1 MEEAQAH
8 SHRHLQ
14 QGGEW
19 KDRQSSLP
27 LTRLWCAN
35 WVKIERLSFI
45 VMWRGRRRTKSAAF
59 SLKKSSKHLALEQ
72 VRDAWEVP
80 SRLLYSR
87 RTAWEQASIVVNYSG
102 RQWMTM
108 DVCTWHGHGAALYCT
123 QQLFSSSQLF
133 MCEEGIPNVRQP
145 YSTDQGWANLNWQK
159 RQMKIIWE
167 AKSTDDDPLCSDNC
181 RRTGL
186 TRWHHLK
193 DEQEAKVETV
203 NKWKPQATRSGD

>member
-1 MEEAQAH
+1 MLG
-8 SHRHLQ
+8 RCPV
-14 QGGEW
+14 
-19 KDRQSSLP
+19 D
-27 LTRLWCAN
+27 
-35 WVKIERLSFI
+35 SFT
-45 VMWRGRRRTKSAAF
+45 VDG
-59 SLKKSSKHLALEQ
+59 L
-72 VRDAWEVP
+72 
-80 SRLLYSR
+80 
-87 RTAWEQASIVVNYSG
+87 AWEQASIVVNYSG

-167 AKSTDDDPLCSDNC
+167 ARSPDDDPLCSDNC

-203 NKWKPQATRSGD
+203 NKWKPQATRSGDYAVTVAKLLVWYLGLTLTSDFKLHHSSEAGARPPPKRWEMCEDV